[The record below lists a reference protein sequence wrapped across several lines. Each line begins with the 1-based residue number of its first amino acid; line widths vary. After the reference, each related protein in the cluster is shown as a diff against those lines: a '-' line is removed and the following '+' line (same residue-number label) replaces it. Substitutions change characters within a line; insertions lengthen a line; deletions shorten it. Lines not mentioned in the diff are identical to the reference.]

1 MFMKKI
7 CLLLSLILCWACQT
21 LAQDTTSYYGKSQ
34 YIFQLV
40 DRSQISSG
48 LLSEYGVEFLNLA
61 NYNGTLLTDSNFV
74 GLQEWRLL
82 YASLYSSQIK
92 SPANMLRLDSI
103 NNRVLNYIGI
113 NQPISFAALHYNY
126 NSLRS
131 DAVSA
136 NLLRVS
142 NDQLYDVPNRL
153 QSPYQNN
160 SLFAVAPI
168 RQAAV
173 LGANNVIFRPEL
185 FFSNTG
191 KTINHIAIAIGDAT
205 SYQTVPFNTPY
216 AISFAQAGF
225 VNITIRIT
233 YTDASTY
240 YAHTKLL
247 VYPQPD
253 ELEENSLNNGGNN
266 QTFRFGGGRSV
277 TNETVTAATSYLG
290 QFAAGDITIQLAAG
304 NTTRQ
309 IRKPLI
315 VVEGFDI
322 DNSYNFQNFVEN
334 ITNDANTRDPI
345 LSINLNDNL
354 DDIHEYDLIFLNFA
368 NATDYI
374 QRNAYL
380 LQQVIAIINSRK
392 TTYVGS
398 RQQNVIIGLSMGGL
412 VARYGLRNME
422 LNSIAHETRLFISHD
437 TPHHG
442 ANVPVGAQAAVQH
455 LAPIKLLTP
464 TFSSSFPWLESIKWE
479 DMFPEIVRANN
490 SFNSPAAKQMLIQ
503 RYLLNPLNYNLVA
516 DNSAYT
522 NFYTE
527 LNNMGWPLNSKNL
540 TLSNGACNGSKV
552 FADNSRIFEMIGGR
566 PMTYGGQLWRSAVMT
581 AIAPVAPLVV
591 YRGNVNPLSLLIQFP
606 LSLISTKTSVN
617 LDFRINAVPSSGTAE
632 LYRGDIFIKRKLVW
646 LINSTSYIMKT
657 RINSVSGMLPLDN
670 AQGGLYDLEEFGLSE
685 DLIKN
690 NLPKF
695 FEGIKSSVLQPR
707 FCFVPT
713 VSSLAISNPWTNLN
727 KNLCETVNCLS
738 PVGVKHYYA
747 PQQNQLHISYTQP
760 SANWIL
766 QWQDAGFDCAKICPS
781 TLSISGAY
789 EICGSGT
796 YTIPNLPAGAVVNW
810 SVAPAGV
817 LSFTTSGNTATFTKI
832 GNAESAVITANITS
846 PCGSAT
852 ISKYV
857 NPGNYLVIYDRG
869 PICPNTGGNIFSSNQ
884 TLLGNYLWKLRR
896 MDGST
901 PPHMMLGE
909 RSQRIDLIV
918 YETGT
923 FMLSF
928 SSTTSC
934 GVSQTQIPVT
944 VLSSGCS
951 GGFFPYAVYPNPSS
965 RELKITQKATE
976 NANLYHSK
984 KMIAD
989 SFSVKLLNEKGKVL
1003 KEGRAPSNNREIV
1016 LQVADIPNGVYYLH
1030 IYEGKNVSKQQV
1042 VISH

>member
-1 MFMKKI
+1 MKKI
-7 CLLLSLILCWACQT
+7 YLLLSLILCWAYQA

-34 YIFQLV
+34 YIFQRV
-40 DRSQISSG
+40 DRNQISSG

-61 NYNGTLLTDSNFV
+61 NYNGALLADSNFV

-92 SPANMLRLDSI
+92 SPANMLRLDTI
-103 NNRVLNYIGI
+103 NNRVLNYIGM
-113 NQPISFAALHYNY
+113 NQPISFAVLHYNY
-126 NSLRS
+126 NSLCS

-160 SLFAVAPI
+160 NLFAVAPI

-191 KTINHIAIAIGDAT
+191 KTINHIAIATGDAT
-205 SYQTVPFNTPY
+205 NYQTVPFNTPY
-216 AISFAQAGF
+216 AISFAQEGF
-225 VNITIRIT
+225 IDIAIRIT

-253 ELEENSLNNGGNN
+253 ELEGNTLINGSNN
-266 QTFRFGGGRSV
+266 QTFRFGGWRTT
-277 TNETVTAATSYLG
+277 TNEIVTATTSYLG
-290 QFAAGDITIQLAAG
+290 QFATGDITIQLAEG
-304 NTTRQ
+304 NTTGQ

-322 DNSYNFQNFVEN
+322 DNGYNFRNFTER
-334 ITNDANTRDPI
+334 ITD
-345 LSINLNDNL
+345 NLNDGL
-354 DDIHEYDLIFLNFA
+354 DNAHEYDLIFLNFA

-380 LQQVIAIINSRK
+380 LQRVISIVNSRK
-392 TTYVGS
+392 TTYGGS

-412 VARYGLRNME
+412 VARYALRNME

-503 RYLLNPLNYNLVA
+503 RYLLSPLNYKLVV

-566 PMTYGGQLWRSAVMT
+566 PMSYGGQLWRSAVMT
-581 AIAPVAPLVV
+581 AIAPVAPFVV
-591 YRGNVNPLSLLIQFP
+591 YGGNVNPLSLLIQFP

-617 LDFRINAVPSSGTAE
+617 LDFRINAVPSSGIAE

-670 AQGGLYDLEEFGLSE
+670 AQGGLYDLEEFGVSE

-695 FEGIKSSVLQPR
+695 FEGIRSSVLQPR

-727 KNLCETVNCLS
+727 KNLCETVNCLT
-738 PVGVKHYYA
+738 PTGVKDYYA
-747 PQQNQLHISYTQP
+747 PQQNQLHISYTLP

-766 QWQDAGFDCAKICPS
+766 QWQDAGFDCAKICSS
-781 TLSISGAY
+781 TLSIAGPY
-789 EICGSGT
+789 EICGSET
-796 YTIPNLPAGAVVNW
+796 YTIPNLPAGSVVTW
-810 SVAPAGV
+810 SVAPTGV
-817 LSFTTSGNTATFTKI
+817 LSYTASGNTATFTKV
-832 GNAESAVITANITS
+832 GYAETAVITATITT
-846 PCGSAT
+846 PCGNVT
-852 ISKYV
+852 TSKYV
-857 NPGNYLVIYDRG
+857 KPGNYLVIYDRG

-884 TLLGNYLWKLRR
+884 TLTANYLWKLRR
-896 MDGST
+896 TDGST
-901 PPHMMLGE
+901 PRYMMLGE
-909 RSQRIDLIV
+909 RSPRIDLFV

-923 FMLSF
+923 FILSF
-928 SSTTSC
+928 SLTNSC
-934 GVSQTQIPVT
+934 GVSQTQIPIT
-944 VLSSGCS
+944 VVDYGCI
-951 GGFFPYAVYPNPSS
+951 GGYPYMVYPNPSS
-965 RELKITQKATE
+965 SELKISQKLVEDVGSA
-976 NANLYHSK
+976 K
-984 KMIAD
+984 KMGSNI
-989 SFSVKLLNEKGKVL
+989 FSVKLLNEKGKIL
-1003 KEGRAPSNNREIV
+1003 KAGKVNANSREIV
-1016 LQVADIPNGVYYLH
+1016 LQVADIPNGIYYLH
-1030 IYEGKNVSKQQV
+1030 IYEGKNVKKQQV